1 MLYLTLS
8 AHTGVS
14 VTTPRLLLKWLLLK
28 NWALKSNCLKH
39 LSMRWVL
46 HLTNAWRVARVL
58 GLWVEGDELLY
69 FTALNLL
76 RIDS

>member
-14 VTTPRLLLKWLLLK
+14 VTTPRLLLQRLLLK
-28 NWALKSNCLKH
+28 NRALKPNSLEH

-46 HLTNAWRVARVL
+46 HLTNARRVPRVL
-58 GLWVEGDELLY
+58 GLWVEGDELLH